1 MSDTNVTNNSD
12 NSVALPRLATFGG
25 IVSEK
30 AEQTVETIQRKDLK
44 FRILNALTA
53 AVFAYPW
60 ILFFRAIK
68 LMDMNRITWVDF
80 LIMIIF
86 LLTCFGFAAN
96 SRKTG
101 RSFSGYLIYPY
112 VLAILMPVLVYL
124 GRLLPR
130 VGSGLIREGLG
141 GAVKSALRMNKG
153 LFSQAGFFFIFF
165 LVVSIVLAVVSLLE
179 LLSIRRLFYSLRREH
194 YRIVRILEE
203 ATILK
208 IVRFLG
214 LINLLYLIVMI
225 VYYYYYAISTPG
237 YNHWITGIMTVV
249 FAFVFFNMLANIY
262 TVIKYDTYN
271 VRTGPFLFI
280 YGLTI
285 ALMQFTSVAGL
296 PIIRTASGALQS
308 MSILGFLYFIFL
320 STGIFCSLLGSYF
333 TKA

>member
-1 MSDTNVTNNSD
+1 MSDTNVTNNAD
-12 NSVALPRLATFGG
+12 KSVTLPRLATFGG
-25 IVSEK
+25 VVSEK
-30 AEQTVETIQRKDLK
+30 AERTVETIQRKDLR

-53 AVFAYPW
+53 AVFTYPW

-141 GAVKSALRMNKG
+141 GAIKSALRMNKG

-165 LVVSIVLAVVSLLE
+165 PGS
-179 LLSIRRLFYSLRREH
+179 FD
-194 YRIVRILEE
+194 
-203 ATILK
+203 
-208 IVRFLG
+208 
-214 LINLLYLIVMI
+214 
-225 VYYYYYAISTPG
+225 STG
-237 YNHWITGIMTVV
+237 
-249 FAFVFFNMLANIY
+249 
-262 TVIKYDTYN
+262 
-271 VRTGPFLFI
+271 RSLFI
-280 YGLTI
+280 GTLVYK
-285 ALMQFTSVAGL
+285 ASVLFA
-296 PIIRTASGALQS
+296 ASGTLPDSAHFRR
-308 MSILGFLYFIFL
+308 GDNPEDCTFP
-320 STGIFCSLLGSYF
+320 GPD
-333 TKA
+333 